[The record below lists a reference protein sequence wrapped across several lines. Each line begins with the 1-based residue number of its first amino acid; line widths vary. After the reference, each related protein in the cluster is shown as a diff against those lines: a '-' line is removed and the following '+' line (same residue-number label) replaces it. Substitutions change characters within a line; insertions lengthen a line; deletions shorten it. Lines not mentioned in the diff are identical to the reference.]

1 MKIPGCTCCSVVVVR
16 SVSPIIAVNAV
27 SQSLSEW
34 ERWGSR
40 VPIADWTGADLAL
53 LQRGRHEGA
62 LWRRPRPWRREFQ
75 SSVSMLSVLRR
86 LYASMTHMCAHQG
99 HTLQGLAN
107 KYGPDMCG
115 TEDGE
120 ASCYQARA
128 FLIASLVYS
137 KNAVVCCQLTR

>member
-53 LQRGRHEGA
+53 LQRGRHEGTPA

-75 SSVSMLSVLRR
+75 SNVSMLYVLLR
-86 LYASMTHMCAHQG
+86 LYTSMTHIHADAMRCQRNTGTAQ
-99 HTLQGLAN
+99 
-107 KYGPDMCG
+107 MCG
-115 TEDGE
+115 
-120 ASCYQARA
+120 C
-128 FLIASLVYS
+128 
-137 KNAVVCCQLTR
+137 